1 MGKIIGIDLGTTF
14 SAVAVVNEHGKPEIL
29 VNREGERITPSVVLF
44 DNEAPL
50 VGSIAK
56 RSAVASPLNAVQFVK
71 RQMGNPS
78 WKFRT
83 ESGDVYTPEEISA
96 IIIKRLK
103 EDAESLLGE
112 AIHDAVITVPA
123 YFNDA
128 QRKATQDA
136 GKIAGLNVRRI
147 IDEPTAAA
155 LAYGI
160 EKSTRDETVL
170 VYDLGGGTFDVTIM
184 KINAGEIKVIAT
196 LGDKDLGGFDWDN
209 ALMQYLNEEFQRQGG
224 PDLFDDPA
232 LEQDLRDKSEIAK
245 KTFSARDKATVFL
258 AAGGK
263 TVSIPVTLEKFNE
276 LTESLLKRTS
286 RIMEIVLE
294 DANLDWSAIDKI
306 LLVGGS
312 TRMRAVP
319 ALVEKITGKKPSLEL
334 HPDEVVALGAAMLGA
349 VLQAESGEGS
359 RALQEQYSIVEI
371 NDVTAHSLGVIV
383 LDSRTD
389 KEYNS
394 IILCKNTVVPCEA
407 SETYETV
414 SNNQTQLHVRVTEG
428 ESEDPN
434 DVRMGYDGMMPFP
447 PYPTGAPIRVTFQ
460 YDVNKTVHVIVE
472 DLTANRVVEKVRVKG
487 KGNLTD
493 QQVEQLLMKISKV
506 TVS

>member
-44 DNEAPL
+44 DDEAPL

-56 RSAVASPLNAVQFVK
+56 RSAVASPLNVVQFVK

-83 ESGDVYTPEEISA
+83 ESGDAYTPEEISA
-96 IIIKRLK
+96 IILKRLK

-112 AIHDAVITVPA
+112 TIHDAVITVPA

-147 IDEPTAAA
+147 INEPTAAA

-160 EKSTRDETVL
+160 EKSTKNETVL

-184 KINAGEIKVIAT
+184 KINAGKIEVIAT
-196 LGDKDLGGFDWDN
+196 RGDKDLGGFDWDN
-209 ALMQYLNEEFQRQGG
+209 ALMQYLNEEFKRQGG

-245 KTFSARDKATVFL
+245 KTLSARDKATVFL
-258 AAGGK
+258 SSGGK

-286 RIMEIVLE
+286 RIMELVLE

-306 LLVGGS
+306 LFVGGS

-334 HPDEVVALGAAMLGA
+334 HPDEVVALGAAMQGA
-349 VLQAESGEGS
+349 VIQAVSGEGS

-371 NDVTAHSLGVIV
+371 KDVTSHSLGVIAV
-383 LDSRTD
+383 DSSE
-389 KEYNS
+389 KEFNS
-394 IILCKNTVVPCEA
+394 IILTMNSVTPCDA
-407 SETYETV
+407 SDVFATI
-414 SNNQTQLHVRVTEG
+414 SNNQTQLHVRVTQG

-434 DVRMGYDGMMPFP
+434 YVVMVYDGMMPFP
-447 PYPTGAPIRVTFQ
+447 PYPKGAPIRVTFQ
-460 YDVNKTVHVIVE
+460 YDVDQTIHVIVE
-472 DLTANRVVEKVRVKG
+472 DLTANKIVEKVRVKG
-487 KGNLTD
+487 KGSLTD
-493 QQVEQLLMKISKV
+493 QQVEQLSMKMSKV
-506 TVS
+506 IVS